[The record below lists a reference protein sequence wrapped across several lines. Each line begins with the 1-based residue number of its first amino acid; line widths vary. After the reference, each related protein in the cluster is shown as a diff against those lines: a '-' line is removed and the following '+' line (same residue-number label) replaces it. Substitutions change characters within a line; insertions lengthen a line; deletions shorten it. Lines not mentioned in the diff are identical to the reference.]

1 MINFAA
7 LDHIFGESILL
18 GILLCIVREKK
29 KHNLTPKA
37 LYKICLS
44 YILKGKFPSC
54 VFTSIDITLD
64 LKILVSI
71 PICPYSVHKR
81 DTF

>member
-29 KHNLTPKA
+29 HNLTLKA